1 VGKHFF
7 SPKGDC
13 GGNCSS
19 SPSFFAD
26 RLASS
31 AGGKNVNGVSIYLFL
46 NNKK

>member
-19 SPSFFAD
+19 SPSFFVD
-26 RLASS
+26 ELAFSVEEKEV
-31 AGGKNVNGVSIYLFL
+31 GGVSIYLFL